1 MVYIYYLSALS
12 LGRGHASTEVGLAT
26 LDVHSPSLV
35 LSQFSDD
42 LWFNGL
48 LTKISIFQPRHL
60 LLPNT
65 LTDIQP
71 PPRILAYIRTNFPDI
86 SIVPLERSKFN
97 SQRGFEQLQLVCAAR
112 YLPLIQK
119 NQQLYYAMTSSAALL
134 GYVQLHVVRASFGD
148 RTLRLHIESMT
159 GSMLIDVESAH
170 RLELL
175 YPLHPSQERRTCL
188 YGVLN
193 TCTTRIGQ
201 RNLRA
206 KVLQP
211 SCDMTLIRTMHEC
224 VTELTDK
231 ERQIADLQQLL
242 VPFLSV
248 DRLARIAYVVP
259 PNRDDNYRVS
269 ELLISQALQLKM
281 CLESIPD
288 MFRVLSDLDGSTFA
302 QLREGLQDPRY
313 PYLAKKVHEVVDA
326 TGGAGISR
334 GGTQFFQRLYAVRPG
349 INGMLDLNRT
359 IYTALVDDIRA
370 EVERLKDS
378 FNAPLRLAY
387 SKGRQFHVQMP
398 LRSGV
403 CVDRL
408 VAELEVVSFNILF

>member
-1 MVYIYYLSALS
+1 M
-12 LGRGHASTEVGLAT
+12 
-26 LDVHSPSLV
+26 

-65 LTDIQP
+65 LCDIQP
-71 PPRILAYIRTNFPDI
+71 PPRILTYIRNNFPDV
-86 SIVPLERSKFN
+86 SIVPLDRGKFN
-97 SQRGFEQLQLVCAAR
+97 SNRGVEQLQLVCASR
-112 YLPLIQK
+112 YAPLVQK
-119 NQQLYYAMTSSAALL
+119 NQQLYYAMTSAAALL
-134 GYVQLHVVRASFGD
+134 DYVQFHVVRAAFGEH
-148 RTLRLHIESMT
+148 TLRLQIESKT

-175 YPLHPSQERRTCL
+175 YPLYPSQEKRTCL

-193 TCTTRIGQ
+193 SCTTRIGQ

-211 SCDMTLIRTMHEC
+211 SCDMSLIRTMHEC
-224 VTELTDK
+224 VAELTDK
-231 ERQIADLQQLL
+231 DRQIADLQQLL
-242 VPFLSV
+242 GPFLSV

-259 PNRDDNYRVS
+259 PNKDDNYRVS
-269 ELLISQALQLKM
+269 ELLINQALQLKM

-288 MFRVLSDLDGSTFA
+288 IFRVLVDLDGSVFA

-313 PYLAKKVHEVVDA
+313 PYLAKKIHEVVESN
-326 TGGAGISR
+326 GGAGISR
-334 GGTQFFQRLYAVRPG
+334 GGAQFFQRLYAVRPG

-370 EVERLKDS
+370 EVQRLKDTY
-378 FNAPLRLAY
+378 NAPLRLTY

-398 LRSGV
+398 LKGGV
-403 CVDRL
+403 SVERL
-408 VAELEVVSFNILF
+408 VAELEVVRNAGSRREETES